1 MNIGLAIA
9 WFIFGMIV
17 GQVLLIGIALIL
29 HDREN
34 KDGKESGIQE
44 RGNNYVNKDKQ

>member
-17 GQVLLIGIALIL
+17 GQVLLIGLACIIK
-29 HDREN
+29 EN

-44 RGNNYVNKDKQ
+44 RSNNYVNKDKQ